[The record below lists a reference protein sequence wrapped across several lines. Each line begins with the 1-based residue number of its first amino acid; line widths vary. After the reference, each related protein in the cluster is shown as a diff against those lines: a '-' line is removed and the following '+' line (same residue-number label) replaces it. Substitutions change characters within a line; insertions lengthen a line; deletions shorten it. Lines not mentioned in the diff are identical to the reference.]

1 MHLRKGLTA
10 LGGAAIIGVLA
21 VAHHT
26 GMIDIPAPEESPSEA
41 SGDSSPETA
50 LDQLDELLIQDE
62 HEDGYDRSLFPH
74 WDSGV
79 EGTCTT
85 RQVVLKHQGEDVQTG
100 DDCQPVS
107 GTWTST
113 YDNETFTDPGE
124 VDIDHLVALGEAW
137 RSGAHAWT
145 TQERQQF
152 ANDLDSPQLWAVSA
166 SSNRSKGDADP
177 ADWMPPNQDVHCEY
191 VTAWIEVKHTWDLT
205 VDPDEEQALHQTLQK
220 C

>member
-10 LGGAAIIGVLA
+10 WEGGDHRRPLFTTRI
-21 VAHHT
+21 
-26 GMIDIPAPEESPSEA
+26 IDILPRIFEA
-41 SGDSSPETA
+41 SGDSLPKPHWTA
-50 LDQLDELLIQDE
+50 RRTPHPRRARRWI
-62 HEDGYDRSLFPH
+62 HWSLPH

-100 DDCQPVS
+100 DDCQPIS